1 MFMPVFVILNL
12 LCIILLYILLCNTAI
27 IKTKRQDNGKY
38 IYDKKYIIGS
48 NSMGG
53 ASIIVTLLLIVIPI
67 TWLMCIFCAGLVV
80 GAYLEGHV
88 DVFGK
93 NKLVNYDR

>member
-27 IKTKRQDNGKY
+27 IKAKRQDNGMY
-38 IYDKKYIIGS
+38 IYDKKYIIGT
-48 NSMGG
+48 NITGG
-53 ASIIVTLLLIVIPI
+53 AIFVTLLMIVIPI

-93 NKLVNYDR
+93 NKLVNDDR